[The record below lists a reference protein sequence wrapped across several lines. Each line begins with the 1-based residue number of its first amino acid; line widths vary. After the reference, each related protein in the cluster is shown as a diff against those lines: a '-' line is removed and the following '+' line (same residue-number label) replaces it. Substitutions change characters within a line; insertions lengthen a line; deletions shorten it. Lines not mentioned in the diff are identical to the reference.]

1 MVRKVNKS
9 RFINQ
14 QRGQIV
20 SSHHHHYAAESA
32 HRAGGDSGAGDGGHE
47 NKVAESLSNVAQG
60 LFKGLLGGK
69 PLDFSDMAKTLE
81 EGFAKTA
88 DLYKPKS

>member
-1 MVRKVNKS
+1 M
-9 RFINQ
+9 
-14 QRGQIV
+14 
-20 SSHHHHYAAESA
+20 SSHHHHHHAAESGQ
-32 HRAGGDSGAGDGGHE
+32 RVGGDSGAGDSGHE
-47 NKVAESLSNVAQG
+47 NKAAESLSNVAQG
-60 LFKGLLGGK
+60 LFQGLLSGK